1 MENWT
6 PIDDLFREKLG
17 AGKEQLNL
25 GAWANMERML
35 DGKNPYSNEESKKK
49 RRILPFLGIF
59 LLLSSLF
66 TAGYYI
72 LDKKQDKL
80 IQHPESQHAKE
91 SPTTNTPS
99 TDIVVSQTHQ
109 STPASSLD
117 SPNNEPSIESL
128 NNQPTITPVSSTPKK
143 TTQKLVSNFKNDE
156 SNNPSTTLVPDN
168 SNLKSQKAKQKTPS
182 SNALNQTT
190 AHEEKRTTSSPKLEA
205 DLANKIDLVAVEK
218 QSSSQFDTIP
228 QVEVKQQITRA
239 RNGNISAINYDTVG
253 ISQTTKEKQFN
264 SIESNPLI
272 EEKQA
277 LLPEVSNP
285 RYVKLDAASEELA
298 QRKSN
303 LPEMNTHV
311 EAATVSEAKNIIETK
326 STVTLQNAAVAK
338 ETKSKSSKK
347 TSYFQDMMIAA
358 RDNYNKLRQHPILLY
373 PGISVGISTSISQ
386 HNFGGFHFGV
396 NNLIPVNNYFTVLT
410 ELKLFYRNNS
420 GFTINDTKSVI
431 KDQSEDNVTLSS
443 TNQTIYS
450 TQSEQTVKK
459 YNFKHFSMLELPILL
474 QGHYRSL
481 MAYGGLNLSYNFK
494 LKTNEIIQSS
504 SHSQIDTLDN
514 SIPHPTPLEKSFE
527 FSKDDFRSRFG
538 IGYVVGAGYNF
549 NPNIYI
555 DLRVS
560 QNVWDNAKTS
570 AQREVSNGFFKVPY
584 IQFSVGYRFKKFS
597 ANQ

>member
-6 PIDDLFREKLG
+6 PIDDLFRDKLG

-35 DGKNPYSNEESKKK
+35 DGKNPYSSDETKKK

-80 IQHPESQHAKE
+80 VQHSESQHAKE
-91 SPTTNTPS
+91 SLTKNTPS
-99 TDIVVSQTHQ
+99 TDIAVSQTNQ
-109 STPASSLD
+109 STSASPLD
-117 SPNNEPSIESL
+117 LPNNEPSIESL
-128 NNQPTITPVSSTPKK
+128 NKQPTVTPVSSTPKK
-143 TTQKLVSNFKNDE
+143 TTQKLVSNFNNDE
-156 SNNPSTTLVPDN
+156 SNNPSTTPVPGN
-168 SNLKSQKAKQKTPS
+168 SNLKIQKAKQKTTS
-182 SNALNQTT
+182 SNAFNQTT
-190 AHEEKRTTSSPKLEA
+190 ANVEKLTTSSPKLEA
-205 DLANKIDLVAVEK
+205 NQSSKLDLVTVEK
-218 QSSSQFDTIP
+218 QDQPKLDTIP

-264 SIESNPLI
+264 SNETNQTK
-272 EEKQA
+272 EEKKA

-298 QRKSN
+298 QRKSE
-303 LPEMNTHV
+303 LPEMSTQMGVAIVNEVKNTN
-311 EAATVSEAKNIIETK
+311 EPNSN
-326 STVTLQNAAVAK
+326 VTLQNATASK
-338 ETKSKSSKK
+338 EKKATSSKK

-396 NNLIPVNNYFTVLT
+396 NNLIPINNYFTVLT

-420 GFTINDTKSVI
+420 GFTINDTKSVT
-431 KDQSEDNVTLSS
+431 KDQSEDNVTLSAS
-443 TNQTIYS
+443 NQTIYS

-504 SHSQIDTLDN
+504 SLSQIDTLEN
-514 SIPHPTPLEKSFE
+514 SIPHPTPIEKSFE

-560 QNVWDNAKTS
+560 QNLWDNAKTS

>member
-35 DGKNPYSNEESKKK
+35 DGKNPYAGDESKKK

-80 IQHPESQHAKE
+80 VQHPESQHAKE
-91 SPTTNTPS
+91 PSIKSSPS
-99 TDIVVSQTHQ
+99 TDNAVSQTNQ
-109 STPASSLD
+109 STPASPLD

-128 NNQPTITPVSSTPKK
+128 NNQPIETPVSSTPKK
-143 TTQKLVSNFKNDE
+143 TTQKLVSNLKNDE
-156 SNNPSTTLVPDN
+156 SNNSSSTPIPDN
-168 SNLKSQKAKQKTPS
+168 SNLTIQKAKHKTTA
-182 SNALNQTT
+182 SNTNNQT
-190 AHEEKRTTSSPKLEA
+190 AANAEKLTTSLPKLEA
-205 DLANKIDLVAVEK
+205 NLSSKLDLVAVEK
-218 QSSSQFDTIP
+218 QDQSKLDTIP

-264 SIESNPLI
+264 SIESSPII
-272 EEKQA
+272 EEKKA

-311 EAATVSEAKNIIETK
+311 EVATVSEAKNTIEAQ
-326 STVTLQNAAVAK
+326 STITLQNAAVAK

-347 TSYFQDMMIAA
+347 TSYFQDMMMAA
-358 RDNYNKLRQHPILLY
+358 RDNYNKVRQHPILLY
-373 PGISVGISTSISQ
+373 PGISVGINTSISQ

-494 LKTNEIIQSS
+494 LKTNEILQSS
-504 SHSQIDTLDN
+504 SLSQIDTLEN
-514 SIPHPTPLEKSFE
+514 SVPHPTPIEKSFE

-570 AQREVSNGFFKVPY
+570 AQREISNGFFKVPY

>member
-17 AGKEQLNL
+17 AGKEHLNL

-35 DGKNPYSNEESKKK
+35 DGKNPYSSDESKKK

-80 IQHPESQHAKE
+80 VQHPESQHAKE
-91 SPTTNTPS
+91 SSTKSTPS
-99 TDIVVSQTHQ
+99 TDNAVSQTNQ
-109 STPASSLD
+109 STPASPLD
-117 SPNNEPSIESL
+117 SPNNEPSIEPL
-128 NNQPTITPVSSTPKK
+128 NKQPIETSVSASPKK
-143 TTQKLVSNFKNDE
+143 TTQKLVSNLKNNE
-156 SNNPSTTLVPDN
+156 SNNSSSTPVPDN
-168 SNLKSQKAKQKTPS
+168 SNLTIQKAKQKTTA
-182 SNALNQTT
+182 SNANNQT
-190 AHEEKRTTSSPKLEA
+190 AANVEKLTTSSPKLEA
-205 DLANKIDLVAVEK
+205 NLTSKLDLVAVEK
-218 QSSSQFDTIP
+218 QDQSKLDTIP

-253 ISQTTKEKQFN
+253 ISQTTKEKHFN
-264 SIESNPLI
+264 SIESNQTI
-272 EEKQA
+272 EEKKA

-298 QRKSN
+298 QRKSE
-303 LPEMNTHV
+303 LLEMSTQTEV
-311 EAATVSEAKNIIETK
+311 APALEAKNTNEVNSNI
-326 STVTLQNAAVAK
+326 TLQNASASK
-338 ETKSKSSKK
+338 EKKSISSKK
-347 TSYFQDMMIAA
+347 TSYFQDMMMAA
-358 RDNYNKLRQHPILLY
+358 RDNYNKFRQHPILLY

-420 GFTINDTKSVI
+420 GFTINDTKTTI
-431 KDQSEDNVTLSS
+431 KDQSVDNVTLSAA
-443 TNQTIYS
+443 NQTIYS

-481 MAYGGLNLSYNFK
+481 MAYGGINLSYNFK
-494 LKTNEIIQSS
+494 LKTNEILQSNS
-504 SHSQIDTLDN
+504 LTQIDTLEN
-514 SIPHPTPLEKSFE
+514 SAPSPSAIVKSFE

-560 QNVWDNAKTS
+560 QNLWDNAKTS